1 MSSDVAVRRQYGQ
14 PDDNPDFI
22 HQERQE
28 RYRWADLAL
37 TLGVF
42 LMPFGALMDWN
53 IYREQFAVLAV
64 GRVLVTLVLL
74 VGLATRR
81 FWASGKW
88 FEPVS
93 FALILS
99 PGLFF
104 CWMMYH
110 TNGSQSL
117 YYFGL
122 ILLMI
127 IVQMLGFRA
136 TQSALYCGVSTFAYM
151 LAVIAANDFR
161 FTMNAEFAQGLFFLT
176 VCSVASVAVC
186 ATYRRNRFEAF
197 CLNRDLA
204 LEQKLLRQTEQ
215 RLVHSEKMRAIAG
228 VAAGLIHEINN
239 PVNYSLMATTVLK
252 RKFIEGSEER
262 EMVDDV
268 EAGVTRIGEI
278 ISTLRTFAHP
288 EQLGNPTSFRI
299 RDAITTSV
307 RFLTHELPAGRVLLD
322 ESTPLDTK
330 VLGSE
335 SQIVQVLLNL
345 ILNAEKAIRAA
356 YPKELKGD
364 WRESSDE
371 LDNHIRVSVAMREGR
386 LAVSVSDN
394 GVGMTDAEAQMVREP
409 FFTSRSGEG
418 LGLGLGICETI
429 LRAHDGAI
437 EIESQL
443 GEGTVVT
450 FDLALSHNAESETKD
465 VASSSSPYIE
475 AG

>member
-1 MSSDVAVRRQYGQ
+1 MSGEVASRRDYGR
-14 PDDNPDFI
+14 PDENPDFI
-22 HQERQE
+22 RQERKE

-37 TLGVF
+37 TLGVI
-42 LMPFGALMDWN
+42 LMPFGALMDWS
-53 IYREQFAVLAV
+53 IYREQFAVLAI
-64 GRVLVTLVLL
+64 GRVLITFVLF

-136 TQSALYCGVSTFAYM
+136 TQSALYCGVSM
-151 LAVIAANDFR
+151 LAYTLAIVAAKDFR
-161 FTMNAEFAQGLFFLT
+161 FEMNADFAQGLFFLT

-197 CLNRDLA
+197 CLNRALA
-204 LEQKLLRQTEQ
+204 QEQQLLRQTEQ

-252 RKFIEGSEER
+252 RKFTEGSPER

-278 ISTLRTFAHP
+278 VSTLRTFAHP
-288 EQLGNPTSFRI
+288 EQLGNPTPFPI
-299 RDAITTSV
+299 RGAITTAI

-322 ESTPLDTK
+322 ESTPLDTM
-330 VLGSE
+330 VVGSQ

-345 ILNAEKAIRAA
+345 ILNSEKAIREAHPA
-356 YPKELKGD
+356 ELSGE
-364 WRESSDE
+364 WRESREE
-371 LDNHIRVSVAMREGR
+371 LENHIRVSVVKRDDR
-386 LAVSVSDN
+386 LAISVADS
-394 GVGMTDAEAQMVREP
+394 GVGMSESEVRMVREP
-409 FFTSRSGEG
+409 FFTTRAGEG

-437 EIESQL
+437 EIESEL
-443 GEGTVVT
+443 GVGTAVT
-450 FDLALSHNAESETKD
+450 FDLALSIDAESEPKD
-465 VASSSSPYIE
+465 VASSSSPFKE